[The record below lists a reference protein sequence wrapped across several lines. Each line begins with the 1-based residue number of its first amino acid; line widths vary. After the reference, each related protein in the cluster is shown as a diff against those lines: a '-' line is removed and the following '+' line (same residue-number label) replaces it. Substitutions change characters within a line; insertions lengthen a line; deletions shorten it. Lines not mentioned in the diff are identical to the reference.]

1 MKGSNCS
8 HKIRY
13 KGYFELIYRCLS
25 DDMYTKLTSVLRPGL
40 ARRVNPGPGRPGP
53 VAGPGLSKKQVGNWP
68 GQTRST
74 RRVDPGPGW
83 DPGLFFIYILMPKTT
98 LFWPFTIKRPKRQ
111 EQRDE
116 SRALQSRE
124 VRRRPN

>member
-53 VAGPGLSKKQVGNWP
+53 VAGSKQKTGWELARP
-68 GQTRST
+68 DP
-74 RRVDPGPGW
+74 VDPEGRPGTRLR
-83 DPGLFFIYILMPKTT
+83 PGFIFYIYSYAQNDVVLT
-98 LFWPFTIKRPKRQ
+98 FY
-111 EQRDE
+111 
-116 SRALQSRE
+116 
-124 VRRRPN
+124 N

>member
-13 KGYFELIYRCLS
+13 KRYFELIYRCLS
-25 DDMYTKLTSVLRPGL
+25 DDMYTELTSVLRPGL

-53 VAGPGLSKKQVGNWP
+53 VAGPGLSKKQAGNWP
-68 GQTRST
+68 GQTRPARPNPAET
-74 RRVDPGPGW
+74 RVY
-83 DPGLFFIYILMPKTT
+83 FFYILMPETT
-98 LFWPFTIKRPKRQ
+98 SFWPFTIKRPKRQ